1 MTALATILIGQF
13 SVLAL
18 GYVIPNYSQIVNE
31 TGAFQAGLLL
41 VPGCVVGA
49 CLAPI
54 SGKLLDRYGAR
65 LPITTGYGFMLL
77 SLLLFSFYG
86 EHMNTTMFYF
96 FYIIYTIGQGLGC
109 GNAMTFG
116 LGSLPTE
123 LSADG
128 NALMNSMQQLAG
140 AMGTAVVSTIVAT
153 SQKATT
159 INEYAT
165 ATATGSNNAF
175 ILLAAIML
183 LAFIATVCMTANNK
197 NRTVN

>member
-1 MTALATILIGQF
+1 M
-13 SVLAL
+13 AL
-18 GYVIPNYSQIVNE
+18 GYVIPNYSQIVNG

-41 VPGCVVGA
+41 VPGCIVGA
-49 CLAPI
+49 CLAPV
-54 SGKLLDRYGAR
+54 SGKLLDKYGAR

-86 EHMNTTMFYF
+86 KQMNTTMFYI
-96 FYIIYTIGQGLGC
+96 FYIVYTIGQGLGC

-116 LGSLPTE
+116 LGCLPKE

-153 SQKATT
+153 SQKAVDH
-159 INEYAT
+159 NGYAE

-175 ILLAAIML
+175 VLLAAIML
-183 LAFIATVCMTANNK
+183 IAFIATICMTANNK
-197 NRTVN
+197 NKTVIK